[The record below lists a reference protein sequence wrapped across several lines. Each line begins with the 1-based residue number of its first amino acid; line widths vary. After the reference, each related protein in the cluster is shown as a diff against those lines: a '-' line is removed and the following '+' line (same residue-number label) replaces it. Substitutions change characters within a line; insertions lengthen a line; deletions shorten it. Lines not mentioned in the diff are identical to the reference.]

1 MADKLTTLGLRLPS
15 DPRWINIAEKNIGE
29 ILIDHAFCEQK
40 AATACINLIVKYSNK
55 EKLVEVLSPVVIEEW
70 SHFQMVIKE
79 LKKRGI
85 PLGNKRRD
93 YYVHELN
100 KCKKGGGG
108 DINNQLME
116 DVLILAMIEA
126 RSAERFKL
134 LSEEISDH
142 SLRTFYYEL
151 MKSEALHY
159 KNFIELAEEYMPK
172 EIVRKRWEELL
183 IQEAEIMKEL
193 EVTPGRL
200 H

>member
-1 MADKLTTLGLRLPS
+1 MAEKLTTLGLRLPS
-15 DPRWINIAEKNIGE
+15 DPRWINIAEKNISE

-40 AATACINLIVKYSNK
+40 AAIACINLIVKYPDK
-55 EKLVEVLSPVVIEEW
+55 EKLVDVLSPVVIEEW
-70 SHFQMVIKE
+70 SHFQMVVKE
-79 LKKRGI
+79 LKKRGVN
-85 PLGNKRRD
+85 LGPKRRD

-100 KCKKGGGG
+100 KCKRGGGHFE
-108 DINNQLME
+108 NQLME

-159 KNFIELAEEYMPK
+159 KNFIELAEKYMPK

-183 IQEAEIMKEL
+183 VQEAEIMKNL